1 MFTVRPYLLSA
12 LLLGAAALVPAS
24 AAQAVPSRAAEAAMT
39 HGQSLGVAEAAS
51 TGEAELS
58 SAATSRV
65 HLKVVHQLAQT
76 TLDDHNEAIR
86 EARALG
92 DKLHLLAA
100 PTEASNELRKEADE
114 ATSHVENATAANVD
128 RTYVEGT
135 IRFHQKVLKAID
147 EAVPRTNSPEMKHL
161 FENVRARVGRELDRS
176 RSTLATL
183 RQLA

>member
-1 MFTVRPYLLSA
+1 MCTVPPYLLSA

-24 AAQAVPSRAAEAAMT
+24 AVHAVPSRAAESAIIDR
-39 HGQSLGVAEAAS
+39 QCLGVAEAAS

-58 SAATSRV
+58 SAAASRV
-65 HLKVVHQLAQT
+65 RSKVVRQLAQT
-76 TLDDHNEAIR
+76 TLDDHNEAIQ

-92 DKLHLLAA
+92 AKLHLRAA
-100 PTEASNELRKEADE
+100 PAEASNELRKEADE
-114 ATSHVENATAANVD
+114 ATSHLENATAANVD

-161 FENVRARVGRELDRS
+161 FETVRARVGRELDRS

-183 RQLA
+183 HQLA